1 MTLQEIRELIQLVIE
16 TGVAELELQR
26 GDSKVRIKRTYGAT
40 TEVAIPAQSVTHMT
54 AHPAPAQVAQPAA
67 APAVEADPMSDPS
80 LFLQKAPIVG
90 TFYESPK
97 PGASPFVRIGE
108 TVQKGK
114 TVCIIESM
122 KLMNEIEAEESG
134 VVVARLVENGHPVE
148 YGEALFAIKPA

>member
-26 GDSKVRIKRTYGAT
+26 GDSKLRIKRTHGAT
-40 TEVAIPAQSVTHMT
+40 TEVTIPAQSMMHLA
-54 AHPAPAQVAQPAA
+54 AHPAPAPTAQPAA
-67 APAVEADPMSDPS
+67 VPAAEADPMSDPS

-90 TFYESPK
+90 TFYESSK
-97 PGASPFVRIGE
+97 PGAPPFVRIGD

-114 TVCIIESM
+114 TLCIIESM
-122 KLMNEIEAEESG
+122 KLMNEIEADESG
-134 VVVARLVENGHPVE
+134 VVIARLVENGRPVE